1 MVLLR
6 CGGNPLPKFRL
17 LLLIHAHQPIGNF
30 DSVFE
35 NSYQKSYL
43 PFVQAVERHPK
54 IRVGLHISGPLLE
67 WIEAHHA
74 DYFGLLRKLV
84 DKGQIE
90 MVGSGFY
97 EPILIAIPPDDR
109 LEQIHRMSEYLEKQ
123 FGRRPQG
130 AWLTERVWEP
140 QLPGTLAGAG
150 VEYTLVD
157 DVHFLG
163 AGFEL
168 ADLFGYYLTE
178 DLNQVVKVIP
188 GLKRLRYLVPFGR
201 VEESI
206 EFLRRAAQAHPDG
219 MAAMGD
225 DCEKFGVWPETYDHC
240 YVHGWLD
247 QWFAAIEKSSDWLET
262 GLPSDLMAAY
272 QPLGRADLPAASY
285 TELTEW
291 ALPTAAQ
298 KRFHALLQEFSNRP
312 DVLPFLRGSFWRTFL
327 TKYSEANLMHKKML
341 NVSTKH
347 RRLASEVRRGLPLR
361 RAVDQAGTHLLR
373 AQCNDAYWHGVFGG
387 LYAPHLRAAV
397 WRELVIA
404 EKLADAADNG
414 VPSYSEVYTVD
425 FDADGREE
433 VYHVSESY
441 AALTKPWD
449 GGTMMAL
456 DFRVSDVTLINS
468 IQRRPEAYHD
478 KLRVAS
484 TGHTAAVAA
493 SGAAPAK
500 AGVASIHEGTRMKEA
515 GLDRYLRYDRWSRH
529 CFRLML
535 FPTWKKVEDYNEIR
549 LEESAAFAGGE
560 YVVAAGTPDRLEMI
574 FQAPHTRP
582 GLKAPEGKLLHAS
595 KTFLFSRTGKGF
607 EIACHLALSNHTGE
621 PLRLNVGLEMVF
633 NLLAPDAP
641 DRFFEF
647 GGARQ
652 PLRWTGAVPGTELRM
667 VDEWQNAAISLTAAG
682 AREYWVSPIETVTES
697 EEGFERVYQGSQ
709 ILAIWPL
716 ELPLGDLWTGRLT
729 VRVGQARH
737 PAPADRK
744 K

>member
-1 MVLLR
+1 MS
-6 CGGNPLPKFRL
+6 KFRL

-30 DSVFE
+30 ESVFE
-35 NSYQKSYL
+35 NAYQKSYL
-43 PFVQAVERHPK
+43 PFVKAVERHPG
-54 IRVGLHISGPLLE
+54 IRIGLHISGPLLE
-67 WIEAHHA
+67 WLDAKHP
-74 DYFGLLRKLV
+74 DYFALLRQLV

-97 EPILIAIPPDDR
+97 EPILISIPPEDR
-109 LEQIHRMSEYLEKQ
+109 IEQIRRMSDYLEKQ

-140 QLPGTLAGAG
+140 QLPWTLSAAG

-178 DLNQVVKVIP
+178 ELNQVVKVIP

-201 VEESI
+201 VDESL
-206 EFLRRAAQAHPDG
+206 EFLRRAAHAHPGG

-225 DCEKFGVWPETYDHC
+225 DCEKFGVWPETFDHC

-247 QWFAAIEKSSDWLET
+247 QWFSAIEKSSEWLET
-262 GLPSDLMAAY
+262 GLPCDLMAAY

-291 ALPTAAQ
+291 ALPTPAR
-298 KRFHALLQEFSNRP
+298 KRFHALLQEFTNRA

-327 TKYSEANLMHKKML
+327 TKYSEANLLHKKML
-341 NVSTKH
+341 NVSMKY
-347 RRLASEVRRGLPLR
+347 RKLAKEVRRGLPLR
-361 RAVDQAGTHLLR
+361 RAVDQAGVHLLR

-387 LYAPHLRAAV
+387 LYAPHLRAAL

-404 EKLADAADNG
+404 EKLADAADHG
-414 VPSYSEVYTVD
+414 VPSYAEVFTLD

-449 GGTMMAL
+449 GGTMEAL

-478 KLRVAS
+478 KLRAM
-484 TGHTAAVAA
+484 GATAEAA
-493 SGAAPAK
+493 G
-500 AGVASIHEGTRMKEA
+500 AGVASIHDATRVKEA
-515 GLDRYLRYDRWSRH
+515 GLDRFLRYDRWPRH
-529 CFRLML
+529 AFRLML
-535 FPTWKKVEDYNEIR
+535 FPTWKRCEDYAELK
-549 LEESAAFAGGE
+549 LEESAPFAGGE
-560 YVVAAGTPDRLEMI
+560 YAVAAGTPDRLEMLY
-574 FQAPHTRP
+574 QAPFTSRP
-582 GLKAPEGKLLHAS
+582 VLKVPEGKLLHAS

-621 PLRLNVGLEMVF
+621 PLRLNAGLEMVF
-633 NLLAPDAP
+633 NLLAPNAA
-641 DRFFEF
+641 DRYFEWN
-647 GGARQ
+647 GTRQ
-652 PLRWTGAVPGTELRM
+652 PLRWTGTTPGGELKL
-667 VDEWQNAAISLTAAG
+667 VDEWQNVSISLSAAG
-682 AREYWVSPIETVTES
+682 AREMWVAPIETVTES

-709 ILAIWPL
+709 ILPVWPL
-716 ELPLGDLWTGRLT
+716 ELPLGALWTGRFTL
-729 VRVGQARH
+729 RVGLARQ
-737 PAPADRK
+737 PAPKRK
-744 K
+744 E

>member
-1 MVLLR
+1 MS
-6 CGGNPLPKFRL
+6 KFRL

-30 DSVFE
+30 ENVFE
-35 NSYQKSYL
+35 NAYQKSYL
-43 PFVQAVERHPK
+43 PFVRAVERHSK

-67 WIEAHHA
+67 WLDANHPE
-74 DYFGLLRKLV
+74 YFDLLRKMV
-84 DKGQIE
+84 EKGQVE

-97 EPILIAIPPDDR
+97 EPILISIPPEDR
-109 LEQIHRMSEYLEKQ
+109 IEQIRRMSDYLEKQ

-140 QLPGTLAGAG
+140 QLPGTLSAAG

-188 GLKRLRYLVPFGR
+188 GLKKLRYLVPFGR
-201 VEESI
+201 VEESVD
-206 EFLRRAAQAHPDG
+206 FLRRASHAHPGG

-247 QWFAAIEKSSDWLET
+247 QWFTAIEKASDWLET
-262 GLPSDLMAAY
+262 GLPADLMAAY

-341 NVSTKH
+341 NVSAKH
-347 RRLASEVRRGLPLR
+347 RKLASEVRRGLPLR
-361 RAVDQAGTHLLR
+361 RAVDQAGLHLLR

-414 VPSYSEVYTVD
+414 VPSYAEVYTLD

-478 KLRVAS
+478 KLRQVAA
-484 TGHTAAVAA
+484 AAVLAGTA
-493 SGAAPAK
+493 GAPGGAT
-500 AGVASIHEGTRMKEA
+500 SIHDTTRMKEA
-515 GLDRYLRYDRWSRH
+515 GLDRYLRYDRWPRH
-529 CFRLML
+529 SFRLLL
-535 FPTWKKVEDYNEIR
+535 FPAWKKCEDYGEVR
-549 LEESAAFAGGE
+549 LEELAAFAGGE
-560 YVVAAGTPDRLEMI
+560 YAVAAGTPERLEML
-574 FQAPHTRP
+574 FQAPVPRP
-582 GLKAPEGKLLHAS
+582 GLKPEPGRTLHAS

-607 EIACHLALSNHTGE
+607 EVSCHLALSNHTGE
-621 PLRLNVGLEMVF
+621 PMRLNAGLEMVF
-633 NLLAPDAP
+633 NLLAPDSP
-641 DRFFEF
+641 DRYFDWS
-647 GGARQ
+647 GTRH
-652 PLRWTGAVPGTELRM
+652 PLRWTGSVPGTEMRM
-667 VDEWQNAAISLTAAG
+667 VDEWQNVAISFSAPH
-682 AREYWVSPIETVTES
+682 AREYWVAPIETVTES

-709 ILAIWPL
+709 VLPIWSL
-716 ELPLGDLWTGRLT
+716 ELSPGALWTGTLT
-729 VRVGQARH
+729 VRVGLARPVP
-737 PAPADRK
+737 PATK
-744 K
+744 KK

>member
-1 MVLLR
+1 LA
-6 CGGNPLPKFRL
+6 KFRL

-30 DSVFE
+30 ESVFE
-35 NSYQKSYL
+35 NAYQKSYL
-43 PFVQAVERHPK
+43 PFVKALEKHPG

-67 WIEAHHA
+67 WLDQKHV
-74 DYFGLLRKLV
+74 DYFALLRQLV

-97 EPILIAIPPDDR
+97 EPILISIPPEDR
-109 LEQIHRMSEYLEKQ
+109 VEQIRRMSDYLEKQ
-123 FGRRPQG
+123 FGRRPLG

-140 QLPGTLAGAG
+140 HLPWTLSAAG

-201 VEESI
+201 VDESL
-206 EFLRRAAQAHPDG
+206 EFLRRASQAHPG
-219 MAAMGD
+219 GIAAMGD
-225 DCEKFGVWPETYDHC
+225 DCEKFGVWPETFDHC

-247 QWFAAIEKSSDWLET
+247 QWFSAIEKSSDWLET
-262 GLPSDLMAAY
+262 GLPGDLMATY

-291 ALPTAAQ
+291 ALPTPAR
-298 KRFHALLQEFSNRP
+298 KRFHALLQEFSNRT

-327 TKYSEANLMHKKML
+327 TKYSEANLLHKKML
-341 NVSTKH
+341 NVSAKY
-347 RRLASEVRRGLPLR
+347 RKLAREVRRGLPLR
-361 RAVDQAGTHLLR
+361 RAVDQAGVHLLR

-387 LYAPHLRAAV
+387 LYAPHLRAAL

-404 EKLADAADNG
+404 EKLADAADHG
-414 VPSYSEVYTVD
+414 VPSYAEVFTLD

-449 GGTMMAL
+449 GGTMAAL

-478 KLRVAS
+478 KLRQLGA
-484 TGHTAAVAA
+484 
-493 SGAAPAK
+493 AAPAT
-500 AGVASIHEGTRMKEA
+500 AGGATSIHDATRVKEA
-515 GLDRYLRYDRWSRH
+515 GLERFLRYDRWPRH
-529 CFRLML
+529 AFRLML
-535 FPTWKKVEDYNEIR
+535 FPTWKKCDDYAELK

-560 YVVAAGTPDRLEMI
+560 YAVAAGTPDRLEMLY
-574 FQAPHTRP
+574 QAPFTTRAV
-582 GLKAPEGKLLHAS
+582 LKAPEGKLLHAS
-595 KTFLFSRTGKGF
+595 KTFLFSRTAKGF

-621 PLRLNVGLEMVF
+621 SLRLNAGLEMVF
-633 NLLAPDAP
+633 NLLAPNEA
-641 DRFFEF
+641 DRYFEWD
-647 GGARQ
+647 GTRQ
-652 PLRWTGAVPGTELRM
+652 PLRWAGAVPGGELKLA
-667 VDEWQNAAISLTAAG
+667 DEWQNVSILLSAAG
-682 AREYWVSPIETVTES
+682 AREFWVAPIETVTES

-709 ILAIWPL
+709 ILPVWPL
-716 ELPLGDLWTGRLT
+716 ELPLGALWTGRFTL
-729 VRVGQARH
+729 RVGLAR
-737 PAPADRK
+737 PAARK
-744 K
+744 KV

>member
-1 MVLLR
+1 MS
-6 CGGNPLPKFRL
+6 KFRL

-30 DSVFE
+30 ENVFE

-43 PFVQAVERHPK
+43 PFVKAVERHPG
-54 IRVGLHISGPLLE
+54 IRIGLHISGPLLE
-67 WIEAHHA
+67 WMDQRHP
-74 DYFGLLRKLV
+74 DYFALLRELV
-84 DKGQIE
+84 EKGQVE

-97 EPILIAIPPDDR
+97 EPILISIPPEDR
-109 LEQIHRMSEYLEKQ
+109 IEQIRRMSDYLEKQ

-140 QLPGTLAGAG
+140 QLPWTLSAAG

-206 EFLRRAAQAHPDG
+206 EFLRRAANAHPGG

-225 DCEKFGVWPETYDHC
+225 DCEKFGVWPETFDHC

-247 QWFAAIEKSSDWLET
+247 QWFTAIEKSSDWMET
-262 GLPSDLMAAY
+262 GLPGDLMAAY

-291 ALPTAAQ
+291 ALPTPAR
-298 KRFHALLQEFSNRP
+298 KRFHALLQEFANRA
-312 DVLPFLRGSFWRTFL
+312 DVLVFLRGSFWRTFL
-327 TKYSEANLMHKKML
+327 TKYSEANLLHKKML
-341 NVSTKH
+341 NVSAKY
-347 RRLASEVRRGLPLR
+347 RKLAREVRRGLPLR
-361 RAVDQAGTHLLR
+361 RAVDQAGEHLLR

-387 LYAPHLRAAV
+387 LYAPHLRAAL

-404 EKLADAADNG
+404 EKLADAADHG
-414 VPSYSEVYTVD
+414 VPSYAEVFTLD

-433 VYHVSESY
+433 VYHISESY

-449 GGTMMAL
+449 GGTMVAL

-478 KLRVAS
+478 KLR
-484 TGHTAAVAA
+484 TA
-493 SGAAPAK
+493 GAAAQPAGTG
-500 AGVASIHEGTRMKEA
+500 ATSIHEATRVKEA
-515 GLDRYLRYDRWSRH
+515 GLERFLRYDRWPRH
-529 CFRLML
+529 AFRLML
-535 FPTWKKVEDYNEIR
+535 FPAWKKCEDYAELK

-560 YVVAAGTPDRLEMI
+560 YAVAAGTPDRLELLY
-574 FQAPHTRP
+574 QAPFSARP
-582 GLKAPEGKLLHAS
+582 VLKPPEGKVLHAS

-621 PLRLNVGLEMVF
+621 PLRLNAGLEMVF
-633 NLLAPDAP
+633 NLLAPNEA
-641 DRFFEF
+641 DRYFEWN
-647 GGARQ
+647 GTRQ
-652 PLRWTGAVPGTELRM
+652 PLRWAGVAPGGELKL
-667 VDEWQNAAISLTAAG
+667 VDEWQNVSISLSASG
-682 AREYWVSPIETVTES
+682 AREFWVAPIETVTES

-709 ILAIWPL
+709 ILPVWPL
-716 ELPLGDLWTGRLT
+716 ELPLGALWTGRFT
-729 VRVGQARH
+729 MRVGQAR
-737 PAPADRK
+737 PAAARK
-744 K
+744 KA

>member
-1 MVLLR
+1 MS
-6 CGGNPLPKFRL
+6 KFRL

-35 NSYQKSYL
+35 KAYKKSYL

-54 IRVGLHISGPLLE
+54 IRIGLHISGPLLE
-67 WIEAHHA
+67 WLEAHQP

-97 EPILIAIPPDDR
+97 EPILISIPPEDR
-109 LEQIHRMSEYLEKQ
+109 IEQIRRMSDYLEKQ
-123 FGRRPQG
+123 FARRPQG
-130 AWLTERVWEP
+130 LWLTERVWEP
-140 QLPGTLAGAG
+140 QLPGSLATAG

-157 DVHFLG
+157 DIHFLG

-206 EFLRRAAQAHPDG
+206 EFLRRAAQAHPGG

-247 QWFAAIEKSSDWLET
+247 GWFTAIEKSSDWLET
-262 GLPSDLMAAY
+262 GLPGDVMAAY

-291 ALPTAAQ
+291 ALPTPAQ
-298 KRFHALLQEFSNRP
+298 KRFHVILQEFQNRP

-327 TKYSEANLMHKKML
+327 TKYSEANLLHKKML
-341 NVSTKH
+341 AVSAKH
-347 RRLASEVRRGLPLR
+347 RKLATEVRRGLPLR
-361 RAVDQAGTHLLR
+361 RAVDQAGLHLLR

-387 LYAPHLRAAV
+387 LYAPHLRAAL

-414 VPSYSEVYTVD
+414 VPSYAEVYTLD

-449 GGTMMAL
+449 GGTMVAL

-478 KLRVAS
+478 KLR
-484 TGHTAAVAA
+484 HAVAA
-493 SGAAPAK
+493 TQAAAT
-500 AGVASIHEGTRMKEA
+500 AGGSATGVTSIHEGTRMKEA
-515 GLDRYLRYDRWSRH
+515 GLDRHLRYDRWLRH

-535 FPTWKKVEDYNEIR
+535 FPAWKTCEDYGEVR
-549 LEESAAFAGGE
+549 LEESPAFAGGE
-560 YVVAAGTPDRLEMI
+560 YAVAAGTPERLEML
-574 FQAPHTRP
+574 FQAPYTRP
-582 GLKAPEGKLLHAS
+582 GLKAPEGRVLQVS
-595 KTFLFSRTGKGF
+595 KTLLFSRTGKGF
-607 EIACHLALSNHTGE
+607 DVACHLGLSNHTGE

-633 NLLAPDAP
+633 NLLAPEAP
-641 DRFFEF
+641 DRFFEW
-647 GGARQ
+647 GETRH
-652 PLRWTGAVPGTELRM
+652 PLRWTGTAPGGELRM
-667 VDEWQNAAISLTAAG
+667 VDEWQNLTIGLSAAN
-682 AREYWVSPIETVTES
+682 AREFWIAPIETVTES

-709 ILAIWPL
+709 VMPIWPL
-716 ELPLGDLWTGRLT
+716 ELPVGGLWTGRLT
-729 VRVGQARH
+729 VRVGLARAQA
-737 PAPADRK
+737 PPRK

>member
-1 MVLLR
+1 MS
-6 CGGNPLPKFRL
+6 KFRL

-35 NSYQKSYL
+35 ACYQKSYL
-43 PFVQAVERHPK
+43 PFVKAVERHPG
-54 IRVGLHISGPLLE
+54 IRIGLHISGPLLE
-67 WIEAHHA
+67 WMDAKHP
-74 DYFGLLRKLV
+74 DYFGLLRQLV

-97 EPILIAIPPDDR
+97 EPILISIPPEDR
-109 LEQIHRMSEYLEKQ
+109 LEQIRKMSDYLEKQ

-140 QLPGTLAGAG
+140 QLPWTLSAAG

-188 GLKRLRYLVPFGR
+188 GLKRMRYLVPFGR

-206 EFLRRAAQAHPDG
+206 EFLRRSSQAHPGG

-247 QWFAAIEKSSDWLET
+247 QWFTAIEKNSDWLET
-262 GLPSDLMAAY
+262 GLPGDLMAEY
-272 QPLGRADLPAASY
+272 QPLGRADLPASSY

-291 ALPTAAQ
+291 ALPTPAR
-298 KRFHALLQEFSNRP
+298 KRFHALLQEFANRA
-312 DVLPFLRGSFWRTFL
+312 DVLVFLRGSFWRTFL
-327 TKYSEANLMHKKML
+327 TKYSEANLLHKKML
-341 NVSTKH
+341 NVSTKY
-347 RRLASEVRRGLPLR
+347 RRLAREVRRGLPLR
-361 RAVDQAGTHLLR
+361 RAVDQAGIHLLR

-387 LYAPHLRAAV
+387 LYAPHLRAAL

-404 EKLADAADNG
+404 EKLADAADHG
-414 VPSYSEVYTVD
+414 VPSYAEVFTLD

-433 VYHVSESY
+433 MYHVSESY

-449 GGTMMAL
+449 GGTMVAL

-478 KLRVAS
+478 RLKQP
-484 TGHTAAVAA
+484 GG
-493 SGAAPAK
+493 GAQQP
-500 AGVASIHEGTRMKEA
+500 AGVASIHDLTRVKEA
-515 GLDRYLRYDRWSRH
+515 GLDRYLRYDRWARN
-529 CFRLML
+529 CFRLYL
-535 FPTWKKVEDYNEIR
+535 FPTWKKCEDYAELR
-549 LEESAAFAGGE
+549 LEEAAAFAGGE
-560 YVVAAGTPDRLEMI
+560 YAVTAGTPERLEML
-574 FQAPHTRP
+574 FQAPFTARP
-582 GLKAPEGKLLHAS
+582 VLKPAEGQLLHAS

-621 PLRLNVGLEMVF
+621 PLRIQAGLEMVF
-633 NLLAPDAP
+633 NLLAPDTT
-641 DRFFEF
+641 DRYFEW
-647 GGARQ
+647 GGMRQ
-652 PLRWTGAVPGTELRM
+652 PLRWTGSVPGGELRM
-667 VDEWQNAAISLTAAG
+667 VDEWQNVAITLSAG
-682 AREYWVSPIETVTES
+682 NAREFWIAPIETVTES

-709 ILAIWPL
+709 ILPVWPL
-716 ELPLGDLWTGRLT
+716 ELPQGALWTGRFT
-729 VRVGQARH
+729 VRVGLAR
-737 PAPADRK
+737 PAPAK
-744 K
+744 GKA

>member
-1 MVLLR
+1 LS
-6 CGGNPLPKFRL
+6 KFRL

-30 DSVFE
+30 ESVFE
-35 NSYQKSYL
+35 ACYQKSYL
-43 PFVQAVERHPK
+43 PFVKAVERHPG
-54 IRVGLHISGPLLE
+54 IRIGLHISGPLLE
-67 WIEAHHA
+67 WMDARHP
-74 DYFGLLRKLV
+74 DYFALLRQLV
-84 DKGQIE
+84 EKGQIE

-97 EPILIAIPPDDR
+97 EPILISIPPEDR
-109 LEQIHRMSEYLEKQ
+109 IEQIRRMSDYLEKQ

-140 QLPGTLAGAG
+140 QLPWTLSAAG

-206 EFLRRAAQAHPDG
+206 EFLRRSSQAHPGG

-247 QWFAAIEKSSDWLET
+247 QWFTAIEKNSEWLET
-262 GLPSDLMAAY
+262 GLPGDLMASY

-291 ALPTAAQ
+291 ALPTPAR
-298 KRFHALLQEFSNRP
+298 KRFHALLQEFANRA
-312 DVLPFLRGSFWRTFL
+312 DVLVFLRGSFWRTFL

-347 RRLASEVRRGLPLR
+347 RRLAREVRRGLPLR
-361 RAVDQAGTHLLR
+361 RAVDQAGIHLLR

-387 LYAPHLRAAV
+387 LYAPHLRAAL
-397 WRELVIA
+397 WHELVMA
-404 EKLADAADNG
+404 EKLADAADHG
-414 VPSYSEVYTVD
+414 VPSYAEVFTLD

-433 VYHVSESY
+433 MYHVSESY

-449 GGTMMAL
+449 GGTMVAL
-456 DFRVSDVTLINS
+456 DYRVSDVTLINS

-478 KLRVAS
+478 RLKQ
-484 TGHTAAVAA
+484 
-493 SGAAPAK
+493 SGAAQQQGA
-500 AGVASIHEGTRMKEA
+500 AVASIHDKMRVKED
-515 GLDRYLRYDRWSRH
+515 GLDRFLRYDRWARN
-529 CFRLML
+529 CFRLFL
-535 FPTWKKVEDYNEIR
+535 FPTWKKCEDYAELR
-549 LEESAAFAGGE
+549 LEEAPAFAGGE
-560 YVVAAGTPDRLEMI
+560 YAVAAGTPERLEML
-574 FQAPHTRP
+574 FQAAFTSRP
-582 GLKAPEGKLLHAS
+582 VLKPAEGQLLHAS

-621 PLRLNVGLEMVF
+621 PLRVQAGLEMVF
-633 NLLAPDAP
+633 NMLAPDAP
-641 DRFFEF
+641 DRYFEWD
-647 GGARQ
+647 GIRQ
-652 PLRWTGAVPGTELRM
+652 PLRWTGAVPGGELRL
-667 VDEWQNAAISLTAAG
+667 VDEWQNVAITLSAAN
-682 AREYWVSPIETVTES
+682 AREFWTAPIETVTES

-709 ILAIWPL
+709 VLAVWPL
-716 ELPLGDLWTGRLT
+716 ELPLGALWTGRFT
-729 VRVGQARH
+729 VRVGQAR
-737 PAPADRK
+737 PATAK
-744 K
+744 GKG

>member
-1 MVLLR
+1 MS
-6 CGGNPLPKFRL
+6 KFRL

-30 DSVFE
+30 ESVFE

-43 PFVQAVERHPK
+43 PFIRAVERHPG
-54 IRVGLHISGPLLE
+54 IRIGLHISGPLLE
-67 WIEAHHA
+67 WLDEKHP
-74 DYFGLLRKLV
+74 DYFALLRELV
-84 DKGQIE
+84 EKGQVE

-97 EPILIAIPPDDR
+97 EPILISIPPEDR
-109 LEQIHRMSEYLEKQ
+109 IEQIRKMSDYLEKQ
-123 FGRRPQG
+123 FGRRPGG

-140 QLPGTLAGAG
+140 QLPWTLSAAG

-206 EFLRRAAQAHPDG
+206 EFLRRSAQAHPGG

-225 DCEKFGVWPETYDHC
+225 DCEKFGVWPETFDHC

-247 QWFAAIEKSSDWLET
+247 QWFSAIEKNSDWLET
-262 GLPSDLMAAY
+262 GLPGDLMAAY

-291 ALPTAAQ
+291 ALPTPAR
-298 KRFHALLQEFSNRP
+298 KRFHALLQEFSNRA
-312 DVLPFLRGSFWRTFL
+312 DLLPFLRGSFWRTFL
-327 TKYSEANLMHKKML
+327 TKYSEANLLHKKML
-341 NVSTKH
+341 NVSTKY
-347 RRLASEVRRGLPLR
+347 RKLAKEVRRGLPLR
-361 RAVDQAGTHLLR
+361 RAVDQAGIHLLR

-387 LYAPHLRAAV
+387 LYAPHLRAAL

-404 EKLADAADNG
+404 EKLTDAADHG
-414 VPSYSEVYTVD
+414 VPSYAEVFTLD

-433 VYHVSESY
+433 MYHISESY

-449 GGTMMAL
+449 GGTMEAL

-478 KLRVAS
+478 RLRTAS
-484 TGHTAAVAA
+484 
-493 SGAAPAK
+493 AAPQPSAA
-500 AGVASIHEGTRMKEA
+500 AGAASIHDSTRVKEA
-515 GLDRYLRYDRWSRH
+515 GLERFLRYDRWPRH
-529 CFRLML
+529 SFRLML
-535 FPTWKKVEDYNEIR
+535 FPTWKKWEEYADLK
-549 LEESAAFAGGE
+549 LEESPAFAGGE
-560 YVVAAGTPDRLEMI
+560 YAVTAGTPDRLELLY
-574 FQAPHTRP
+574 QAPFTNRP
-582 GLKAPEGKLLHAS
+582 MLKPPEGKLLHAS

-607 EIACHLALSNHTGE
+607 EVACHLALSNHTGE

-633 NLLAPDAP
+633 NLLAPNAA
-641 DRFFEF
+641 DRYFEW
-647 GGARQ
+647 GEVRQ
-652 PLRWTGAVPGTELRM
+652 PLRWAGAVPGSELKM
-667 VDEWQNAAISLTAAG
+667 VDEWQNVSISLSAAG
-682 AREYWVSPIETVTES
+682 AREYWVAPIETVTES

-709 ILAIWPL
+709 ILPVWPL
-716 ELPLGDLWTGRLT
+716 ELPLGALWTGRFTL
-729 VRVGQARH
+729 RVGLARQQA
-737 PAPADRK
+737 ARK
-744 K
+744 RE

>member
-1 MVLLR
+1 MS
-6 CGGNPLPKFRL
+6 KFRL

-30 DSVFE
+30 ESVFE
-35 NSYQKSYL
+35 NCYQKSYL
-43 PFVQAVERHPK
+43 PFVQTLERHPG
-54 IRVGLHISGPLLE
+54 IRIGLHISGPLLE
-67 WIEAHHA
+67 WMDAHHP
-74 DYFGLLRKLV
+74 DYFALLRQLV
-84 DKGQIE
+84 DKGQLE
-90 MVGSGFY
+90 MIGSGFY
-97 EPILIAIPPDDR
+97 EPILISIPPEDR
-109 LEQIHRMSEYLEKQ
+109 LEQIRRMSDYLEKQ

-140 QLPGTLAGAG
+140 QLPATLSAAG

-168 ADLFGYYLTE
+168 ADLFGYYLVE

-206 EFLRRAAQAHPDG
+206 EFLRRSAQAHPDG

-247 QWFAAIEKSSDWLET
+247 QWFTAIEKSSDWLET
-262 GLPSDLMAAY
+262 GLPGDLMAAY
-272 QPLGRADLPAASY
+272 QPLGRADLPASSY

-291 ALPTAAQ
+291 ALPTPAR

-312 DVLPFLRGSFWRTFL
+312 DVLTFLRGSFWRTFL

-341 NVSTKH
+341 NVSAKF
-347 RRLASEVRRGLPLR
+347 RRLTSSVRRGLPLR
-361 RAVDQAGTHLLR
+361 RAVDQAATHLLR

-387 LYAPHLRAAV
+387 LYAPHLRAAL

-404 EKLADAADNG
+404 EKIADAADNG
-414 VPSYSEVYTVD
+414 TPSYAEVFTLD

-433 VYHVSESY
+433 VYHISESY

-449 GGTMMAL
+449 GGTMVAL

-478 KLRVAS
+478 RLRQMA
-484 TGHTAAVAA
+484 TQQPQ
-493 SGAAPAK
+493 SGTV
-500 AGVASIHEGTRMKEA
+500 GSIHDATRVKEEGLERF
-515 GLDRYLRYDRWSRH
+515 LRYDRWARH
-529 CFRLML
+529 CFRLLL
-535 FPTWKKVEDYNEIR
+535 FPSWKKWEDYAEIR
-549 LEESAAFAGGE
+549 LEESPAFAGGE
-560 YVVAAGTPDRLEMI
+560 YAVTAGTPDRLEMLI
-574 FQAPHTRP
+574 QAPVMARP
-582 GLKAPEGKLLHAS
+582 AVKVPEGRVLHAS

-621 PLRLNVGLEMVF
+621 PLRLSAGLEMVF
-633 NLLAPDAP
+633 NLLAPSEP
-641 DRFFEF
+641 DRYFEWN
-647 GGARQ
+647 GTRQ
-652 PLRWTGAVPGTELRM
+652 PLRWAGTVPAGELRM
-667 VDEWQNAAISLTAAG
+667 VDEWQNVAMTLTAAN
-682 AREYWVSPIETVTES
+682 AREYWVAPIETVTES

-709 ILAIWPL
+709 VLPVWPL
-716 ELPLGDLWTGRLT
+716 DLPPGGLWTGRFTL
-729 VRVGQARH
+729 RVGLAR
-737 PAPADRK
+737 PLAPGGK

>member
-1 MVLLR
+1 LS
-6 CGGNPLPKFRL
+6 KFRL

-30 DSVFE
+30 DSVIE
-35 NSYQKSYL
+35 SAYKKSYL
-43 PFVQAVERHPK
+43 PFVQAVERHPR
-54 IRVGLHISGPLLE
+54 IRIGLHISGPLLE
-67 WIEAHHA
+67 WMDAHHP

-84 DKGQIE
+84 DKGQLE
-90 MVGSGFY
+90 MIGSGFY
-97 EPILIAIPPDDR
+97 EPILISIPPEDR
-109 LEQIHRMSEYLEKQ
+109 LEQIRRMSDYLEKQ
-123 FGRRPQG
+123 FGRRPLG

-140 QLPGTLAGAG
+140 QLPWSLSAAG

-168 ADLFGYYLTE
+168 SDLFGYYLTE

-206 EFLRRAAQAHPDG
+206 DFLRRSAQAHPGG

-247 QWFAAIEKSSDWLET
+247 QWFTAIEKSSDWLET
-262 GLPSDLMAAY
+262 GLPGDLMAAY

-285 TELTEW
+285 TELAEW
-291 ALPTAAQ
+291 ALPTPARV
-298 KRFHALLQEFSNRP
+298 RFHALLQEFTNRP
-312 DVLPFLRGSFWRTFL
+312 DVLMFLRGSFWRTFL

-341 NVSTKH
+341 NASTKY
-347 RRLASEVRRGLPLR
+347 RRLAGAVRRGLPLR
-361 RAVDQAGTHLLR
+361 RAVDQAGVHLLR

-414 VPSYSEVYTVD
+414 VPSYAEIYTLD

-433 VYHVSESY
+433 VYQVSESY

-449 GGTMMAL
+449 GGTMVAL
-456 DFRVSDVTLINS
+456 DYRVSDVTLINS

-478 KLRVAS
+478 RLRQA
-484 TGHTAAVAA
+484 
-493 SGAAPAK
+493 AAPRP
-500 AGVASIHEGTRMKEA
+500 AGTVASIHDGTRMKEE
-515 GLDRYLRYDRWSRH
+515 GLDRYLRYDRWPRH
-529 CFRLML
+529 CFRLLL
-535 FPTWKKVEDYNEIR
+535 FPTWKKCEDYAEIR
-549 LEESAAFAGGE
+549 LEEAPAFAAGE
-560 YVVAAGTPDRLEMI
+560 YAVAAGTPERLEML
-574 FQAPHTRP
+574 FQAPWTTRP
-582 GLKAPEGKLLHAS
+582 GAKSADSRLLHAS

-621 PLRLNVGLEMVF
+621 PLRLYAGLEMVF
-633 NLLAPDAP
+633 NLLAPNEP
-641 DRFFEF
+641 DRYFEWS
-647 GGARQ
+647 GTRQ
-652 PLRWTGAVPGTELRM
+652 PLRWSGTVPGTELRM
-667 VDEWQNAAISLTAAG
+667 VDEWQNVAMSFTAAN
-682 AREYWVSPIETVTES
+682 AREFWVAPIETVTES

-709 ILAIWPL
+709 VLPIWPL
-716 ELPLGDLWTGRLT
+716 DLPPGGLWTGRFTL
-729 VRVGQARH
+729 RVGLARP
-737 PAPADRK
+737 PAVSRK